1 MKRKM
6 LIPLIII
13 IVIIAVPIIFLR
25 TAPQLGHKSLGES
38 LEKIKKSPN
47 YKSGIFLNPVR
58 TLMDMPSKKVFKEM
72 AKKAENRIPQ
82 DKIETKPLNIEAYK
96 TKNSNE
102 AIITWLGHS
111 TMLIKIDGITIL
123 TDPVFSKR
131 ASIIS
136 LFGPK
141 KFLYT
146 NEYSVSDL
154 PPVDIVLISHDHY
167 DHLDYKTIKELK
179 NVSEFYVPLGTK
191 AHLVHWG
198 IKEDKIK
205 ELDWWEEINYGD
217 IKFAATPA
225 RHFSGRQLNDRFKT
239 LWCGWVIK
247 GKSHSL
253 FFSGDSGYFDGF
265 KQIGEKY
272 GPFDFSM
279 MENGQYSIYWPEI
292 HMMPE
297 ESVTAAIDLKSKAAM
312 PIHWGKFKLSIH
324 EWNEPPRR
332 FYVHAKKNNLKVV
345 LPFIGQTFNLNSL
358 PVDTFTFSNN

>member
-6 LIPLIII
+6 LVPLIII
-13 IVIIAVPIIFLR
+13 IVLIAVPIIFLR

-136 LFGPK
+136 LFG
-141 KFLYT
+141 
-146 NEYSVSDL
+146 
-154 PPVDIVLISHDHY
+154 
-167 DHLDYKTIKELK
+167 
-179 NVSEFYVPLGTK
+179 
-191 AHLVHWG
+191 
-198 IKEDKIK
+198 
-205 ELDWWEEINYGD
+205 
-217 IKFAATPA
+217 
-225 RHFSGRQLNDRFKT
+225 
-239 LWCGWVIK
+239 
-247 GKSHSL
+247 
-253 FFSGDSGYFDGF
+253 
-265 KQIGEKY
+265 
-272 GPFDFSM
+272 
-279 MENGQYSIYWPEI
+279 
-292 HMMPE
+292 
-297 ESVTAAIDLKSKAAM
+297 LKSFYIQM
-312 PIHWGKFKLSIH
+312 NIQFQIYHLLTLS
-324 EWNEPPRR
+324 
-332 FYVHAKKNNLKVV
+332 
-345 LPFIGQTFNLNSL
+345 
-358 PVDTFTFSNN
+358 